1 MCLIQT
7 RSGGHCGGHDHDDPL
22 EHCIFSLDN
31 KPVPNPTE
39 RPVWL
44 KGGPDIIRETRPRT
58 KVGSANRYCHPQA
71 CTLKTS
77 FVDFRKIV
85 GTK

>member
-1 MCLIQT
+1 MSLIQT
-7 RSGGHCGGHDHDDPL
+7 RSMGHCGGHDHDNPL

-44 KGGPDIIRETRPRT
+44 KGVEVSIYNTEDQI
-58 KVGSANRYCHPQA
+58 ADYC
-71 CTLKTS
+71 
-77 FVDFRKIV
+77 
-85 GTK
+85 G